1 MELTQ
6 RWSFVILSFSCL
18 ILMTPISGY
27 INAPSFHE
35 TEPNVTVHSGELAI
49 LRCTIEN
56 LGPKTVSWRKLGPN
70 YLLTIGDMVYMSS
83 HKIDIQH
90 KRDWKGLNHWNLII
104 KRVAPDDAGLYE
116 CQVSSA
122 QQLVYYVQLN
132 VLDSPPEPSAGTIHY
147 ISGAFLV
154 MTANTGLTL
163 EGRNIVNFNEP
174 INLTC
179 LVRGENR
186 APEDVD
192 WFFNGIKI
200 VSGSS
205 RWRNRVYITR
215 ERETYKKEFKSQLL
229 IDNSN
234 FSDTG
239 VFVCRASADLVKSIA
254 VSVLEAPSS
263 KPKKNRDVTGN
274 KIHGKFI
281 SDEKNSSKMLHGFSL
296 QLTFII
302 QLIIQTW
309 SRWQK

>member
-1 MELTQ
+1 MEITQ
-6 RWSFVILSFSCL
+6 RWSFFILPFSCL

-27 INAPSFHE
+27 INAPLFHE
-35 TEPNVTVHSGELAI
+35 TEANVTVHSGELAI

-70 YLLTIGDMVYMSS
+70 YLLTIGEMVFSFND
-83 HKIDIQH
+83 KIDIQH
-90 KRDWKGLNHWNLII
+90 KRDWQGVNHWNLVI

-122 QQLVYYVQLN
+122 QPLVYYVQLN
-132 VLDSPPEPSAGTIHY
+132 VLDSPPEPSA
-147 ISGAFLV
+147 
-154 MTANTGLTL
+154 GLTL

-192 WFFNGIKI
+192 WFFNGVKI
-200 VSGSS
+200 VPGSS

-215 ERETYKKEFKSQLL
+215 ERETYKKEFKSHLL
-229 IDNSN
+229 IDNSD
-234 FSDTG
+234 FSDRG
-239 VFVCRASADLVKSIA
+239 VFVCRASADLVESIS
-254 VSVLEAPSS
+254 VSVLESPTL

-274 KIHGKFI
+274 NKLEKFV
-281 SDEKNSSKMLHGFSL
+281 SNQQSENNSSKMLHGFSL

-302 QLIIQTW
+302 QFIIQTW
-309 SRWQK
+309 SR